1 MAATKGKTPMN
12 TILAIAILIAGILA
26 TAGLAILALVITAI
40 HREERRASLS
50 EQPSTFAEILARK
63 IMDVHVSQPEA
74 RRILA
79 ARHSHIARKTA
90 ARGAVPPQRPLAA
103 PDPARPLAASCFPR
117 T

>member
-1 MAATKGKTPMN
+1 
-12 TILAIAILIAGILA
+12 
-26 TAGLAILALVITAI
+26 
-40 HREERRASLS
+40 
-50 EQPSTFAEILARK
+50 
-63 IMDVHVSQPEA
+63 MDVHVSQPEA